1 MNRAKSWGLLLV
13 LALLVMVLAAFPAA
27 AQPESPDVVI
37 TEPAAMSTI
46 SGIVTVSGTVNPPNL
61 SFYYLEVASFLA
73 DPASAVWTPV
83 TLPANVPVT
92 NGPIAQWN
100 TAMTPDDTYALRLH
114 AFMTDGTEAAFLQR
128 PVRVANAG
136 APVGAATPQPQPTPA
151 GVRPIDETRFEAGVQ
166 VQVSHDLMEQ
176 WADVAANQLG
186 VNWVKMQVRWEN
198 FEPEN
203 DVYDWTDTDLFIPA
217 MAEQGVNVLVS
228 VVTAPDWAREP
239 GVNVQR
245 HGPPADPAEYA
256 EFVGELVARYPGQ
269 IGAVEVWNEQ
279 NLDREWTSIQGL
291 SASNYVSLLAAAHDA
306 IKAVDP
312 GIIVVSGALSPT
324 GLNNGVQA
332 WDDFTYMDQMIAAGL
347 LTYADCVGAHHNG
360 LNLSPDYEWNQVPND
375 PTARFRGPFDNP
387 HHSWSFRSTL
397 QGYAQR
403 IRNAGGDQQ
412 LCVTEFGWPSA
423 TGLSGVANGLEFSYD
438 NTLEEQRDFT
448 VKALDFMS
456 QSGDVRL
463 AFLWNLNYGPQAG
476 WAADNENVPWSIIGP
491 DFVFRPVCDAVRD
504 WNRAYE
510 GEA

>member
-1 MNRAKSWGLLLV
+1 M
-13 LALLVMVLAAFPAA
+13 
-27 AQPESPDVVI
+27 D
-37 TEPAAMSTI
+37 
-46 SGIVTVSGTVNPPNL
+46 
-61 SFYYLEVASFLA
+61 
-73 DPASAVWTPV
+73 
-83 TLPANVPVT
+83 
-92 NGPIAQWN
+92 
-100 TAMTPDDTYALRLH
+100 
-114 AFMTDGTEAAFLQR
+114 
-128 PVRVANAG
+128 
-136 APVGAATPQPQPTPA
+136 
-151 GVRPIDETRFEAGVQ
+151 
-166 VQVSHDLMEQ
+166 Q

-347 LTYADCVGAHHNG
+347 LTYGSCTSARRCRV
-360 LNLSPDYEWNQVPND
+360 SRT
-375 PTARFRGPFDNP
+375 PT
-387 HHSWSFRSTL
+387 RST
-397 QGYAQR
+397 ASTR
-403 IRNAGGDQQ
+403 RR
-412 LCVTEFGWPSA
+412 T
-423 TGLSGVANGLEFSYD
+423 
-438 NTLEEQRDFT
+438 
-448 VKALDFMS
+448 
-456 QSGDVRL
+456 
-463 AFLWNLNYGPQAG
+463 
-476 WAADNENVPWSIIGP
+476 
-491 DFVFRPVCDAVRD
+491 
-504 WNRAYE
+504 
-510 GEA
+510 